1 MSARAQKF
9 IAAIAILSLVLTLLL
24 GYYIYRT
31 REQIAAFPTI
41 PGESPLGG
49 VSTENT
55 TNLTNLVLSE
65 DLWVTQLLIPDN
77 YDYSP
82 SATPEEVNLDPAYT
96 FYNITPAAAITI
108 TLLTTSAVAGQLLII
123 YNTANYNLLIP
134 DTNILTSTGSA
145 LTLGQYDIVGWIYNG
160 SKWVEMFLL
169 ANS

>member
-1 MSARAQKF
+1 MSPKAQKI
-9 IAAIAILSLVLTLLL
+9 IAAIAILSLVLTLFL
-24 GYYIYRT
+24 GYYIYKASQ
-31 REQIAAFPTI
+31 QIAQVEIPTRGI
-41 PGESPLGG
+41 
-49 VSTENT
+49 STENT

-65 DLWVTQLLIPDN
+65 DLWVTQLIIPDN

-82 SATPEEVNLDPAYT
+82 AATPEEVNLDPAYT